1 MSTVD
6 LKLINYSEENESMK
20 KQLMQMRAYLHLSKL
35 PPQDTKK
42 KNDHFSA
49 ILKDIILHIED
60 TVKDESFALKRRTK
74 PKRVLLESD
83 EEKEEQLRLKQE
95 RAEKRAAR
103 KAAEAA
109 QAAEDAISDARD
121 RQYREDVAGEKAG
134 LQEEIAASNAA
145 IAQALEDED
154 EGTCEPESTEDLV
167 VDVPE
172 KVPPMIRENDFELL
186 NALFLEIE
194 NFESEFKLWLLHFN
208 HCPYPREPRRWYT
221 RLRNF
226 FPCLA
231 EVPDDILSQAVLAKI
246 VTSTG
251 FDIGQWK
258 DQIREYY
265 HIPGSVPDENLLS
278 AVRIRIGYIFA
289 RIPEVY
295 ELILGT
301 K

>member
-1 MSTVD
+1 MSTVNIPI
-6 LKLINYSEENESMK
+6 INYADENEARK
-20 KQLMQMRAYLHLSKL
+20 KQLMQMRAYLILSRCH
-35 PPQDTKK
+35 PEDTKE

-49 ILKDIILHIED
+49 ILTDIKRHIED
-60 TVKDESFALKRRTK
+60 TVNDESFELKRRTK
-74 PKRVLLESD
+74 PKRVLLDSD

-103 KAAEAA
+103 KAAEAV

-172 KVPPMIRENDFELL
+172 KTPPMIRENDFELL

-221 RLRNF
+221 RLRIF

-231 EVPDDILSQAVLAKI
+231 AVPDDILSQAVLAKI

-251 FDIGQWK
+251 FDIGKWK
-258 DQIREYY
+258 DTIREYY
-265 HIPGSVPDENLLS
+265 YIPESVPDKDLMS
-278 AVRIRIGYIFA
+278 KVRIRIKCIFA
-289 RIPEVY
+289 RFPEVH
-295 ELILGT
+295 ELILDT